1 MSNKVKLSLL
11 DRFILFFAVL
21 AAIGLGVGMLAGQT
35 DPRDEIWIAFAGL
48 AYPFLLIANLL
59 FVLLWFLRRRVL
71 FGIATLAFIALGWKT
86 FTATFQFFG
95 EEGSTVK
102 DSEHYVR
109 MMTYNVHQFK
119 KYGENNDVST
129 KDQIIKVIENQH
141 PDIICFQEFF
151 TRRKGEYDLIDSIKK
166 RLKLKHYYFVPSVD
180 NNYEAAGLAI
190 FSRYPIKDK
199 GKVSFGEFAG
209 NGSIYADVDVKGQ
222 VFRIYNVHFQS
233 ISFQK
238 EDYEYI
244 DKVAK
249 KMGPEYKSSRRIAGM
264 LKAAFQR
271 RSEQVAMMKSEMQ
284 HCKIPYVIAGD
295 FNDTPAS
302 YCVGQITHSLK
313 NSFKEKGRGF
323 GKTYNGAFPNFQI
336 DYIATTK
343 DFDVI
348 NHHISQDKLS
358 DHFPVRSDLRL
369 NFSLQNDDEDY

>member
-1 MSNKVKLSLL
+1 MNNKIGLSLL
-11 DRFILFFAVL
+11 DKFILFFALLTAV
-21 AAIGLGVGMLAGQT
+21 GLGIGMLAGQT
-35 DPRDEIWIAFAGL
+35 DPRDEIWVAFAGL
-48 AYPFLLIANLL
+48 AYPFFLVANLI
-59 FVLLWFLRRRVL
+59 FVLLWFLRRRFL
-71 FGIATLAFIALGWKT
+71 LGIATLAFIALGWKT
-86 FTATFQFFG
+86 LNATFQFVG

-129 KDQIIKVIENQH
+129 KDQIIKVIEDQN

-151 TRRKGEYDLIDSIKK
+151 TRRKGEFDLVDSIKK
-166 RLKLKHYYFVPSVD
+166 RLNLKHYYFVPTNGND
-180 NNYEAAGLAI
+180 YEEFGLAI
-190 FSRYPIKDK
+190 FSRYPIKNK

-209 NGSIYADVDVKGQ
+209 NGSIYVDLSVEGQ
-222 VFRIYNVHFQS
+222 VFRVYNVHLQS

-238 EDYEYI
+238 EDYDYI
-244 DKVAK
+244 GKVATK
-249 KMGPEYKSSRRIAGM
+249 IEPEYKSSRRIASM

-271 RSEQVAMMKSEMQ
+271 RSEQVNMMKSEMQ
-284 HCKIPYVIAGD
+284 QCKLPFIIAGD

-302 YCVGQITHSLK
+302 YCVTQVTNSLK
-313 NSFKEKGRGF
+313 NTFKEKGKGF

-358 DHFPVRSDLRL
+358 DHFPIRSDLRL
-369 NFSLQNDDEDY
+369 NFSLESDDDY

>member
-1 MSNKVKLSLL
+1 MSRREKKLPFFDKLL
-11 DRFILFFAVL
+11 LVIAVL
-21 AAIGLGVGMLAGQT
+21 LAVALGLGMLAGQM
-35 DPRDEIWIAFAGL
+35 DPKANIWIAFAGL
-48 AYPFLLIANLL
+48 AYPFFLIGNVV
-59 FVLLWFLRRRVL
+59 FVVLWLLRRKL
-71 FGIATLAFIALGWKT
+71 AFALATLAFVALGWKPLN
-86 FTATFQFFG
+86 ATYQFFG
-95 EEGSTVK
+95 EQGTTVK

-119 KYGENNDVST
+119 KYGESNDVST
-129 KDQIIKVIENQH
+129 KDQIIKVIEDQN
-141 PDIICFQEFF
+141 PDVICFQEFF

-199 GKVSFGEFAG
+199 GTVSFGEFAG
-209 NGSIYADVDVKGQ
+209 NGSIYADLDVEGQ
-222 VFRIYNVHFQS
+222 IFRVYNVHLQS

-238 EDYEYI
+238 EDYDYI

-249 KMGPEYKSSRRIAGM
+249 KMGPEMKSSRRIAGM

-271 RSEQVAMMKSEMQ
+271 RSEQVKIMKSEMEF
-284 HCKIPYVIAGD
+284 CKLPFIIAGD

-302 YCVGQITHSLK
+302 YCVTQITSSLK
-313 NSFKEKGRGF
+313 NTFREKGRGF

-348 NHHISQDKLS
+348 NHHISTEKLS

-369 NFSLQNDDEDY
+369 NFAGESDEDY